1 MKLFID
7 SWGWVNLF
15 NRQEDHHLKVT
26 QYYREA
32 RRKQGEIYTSDY
44 VLDETITLLFRRLP
58 VALAI
63 EAMDSLQQSILQ
75 RYLQLE
81 WITLDR
87 FDQIRTL
94 RLKFQDKPL
103 ISFTDLSSM
112 VIMQEL
118 NITAILTAD
127 AHFSHVGLG
136 FQRVP

>member
-1 MKLFID
+1 
-7 SWGWVNLF
+7 
-15 NRQEDHHLKVT
+15 
-26 QYYREA
+26 
-32 RRKQGEIYTSDY
+32 
-44 VLDETITLLFRRLP
+44 
-58 VALAI
+58 
-63 EAMDSLQQSILQ
+63 MDSLQQSILQ

-81 WITLDR
+81 WITVDR

-136 FQRVP
+136 FQRAP